1 MAVKVG
7 NSWVSEAALAYAKN
21 AVENSNSEK
30 SSVLSDLSEKYKDTN
45 FMASTTPF
53 QGKGT
58 NNISISPNILRQMEQ
73 DPEKRLEYE
82 ALIYD
87 CVQVQKSGA
96 FKDSSVIASGFI
108 INADGSLG
116 GWSISRSGGEKVRHQ
131 TKLDKKDKKSWAE
144 KLCEMQKEKKAKRK
158 EEQQKQSE
166 RAEDKKQETARNTA
180 DREGVRVVFSEQ
192 GMELAKQ
199 QEAAATSEDDSKTF
213 DNKKDFWNYL
223 AGKYPSLRNGTVSIS
238 GSYLKE
244 CMNDEEKRKELF
256 KMLDDAEY
264 MVKDAEENV
273 EGYQGMR
280 IRIDDKGNMETE
292 TYGSKVGVNEQK
304 RTRQIAAA
312 KTGSDIQMVMGL
324 LQKDLSDCQAG
335 LRSGACDENEVQ
347 KVKALIAKAQ
357 QKMAEV
363 QGSDSDKDD
372 EGVDVFSM
380 NMLM

>member
-21 AVENSNSEK
+21 AVENSGSEK

-45 FMASTTPF
+45 FMASTAPF

-87 CVQVQKSGA
+87 CVEVQKSGVSKGA
-96 FKDSSVIASGFI
+96 NVIASGFI
-108 INADGSLG
+108 INPDGSLG
-116 GWSISRSGGEKVRHQ
+116 AWSISKSGGEKLRRQ
-131 TKLDKKDKKSWAE
+131 TKLDKKDKKSWTE
-144 KLCEMQKEKKAKRK
+144 KLHEMQKEKKVRQKEQRKR
-158 EEQQKQSE
+158 QGSA
-166 RAEDKKQETARNTA
+166 RDKKSEVAGSTA
-180 DREGVRVVFSEQ
+180 DREGVRVAFSEQ

-199 QEAAATSEDDSKTF
+199 RGADSASRDEAKTF
-213 DNKKDFWNYL
+213 KNKKDFWNYL
-223 AGKYPSLRNGTVSIS
+223 AGKYQSVRNGTVSIS

-244 CMNDEEKRKELF
+244 CMNDAEKQKELF

-264 MVKDAEENV
+264 MVKDAEENL

-280 IRIDDKGNMETE
+280 IRVDDKGNMETE
-292 TYGSKVGVNEQK
+292 TYGSKVAVNEEK
-304 RTRQIAAA
+304 RLRQIASA
-312 KTGSDIQMVMGL
+312 KTVSDVQMVISL

-335 LRSGACDENEVQ
+335 LRSGACDENEVK

-357 QKMAEV
+357 QKMTEV
-363 QGSDSDKDD
+363 QDGDSDKDED
-372 EGVDVFSM
+372 EVDVFSM